1 MQKNMTS
8 WLPRATL
15 LLIVVGL
22 VGCSRGPEMFTIAGQ
37 VTLDGAPLKDGTIM
51 FVGTEETNE
60 MGKGKIIEGNYS
72 LECLP
77 GPKTVQIAG
86 YTADNK
92 VVPWQYLGQDSGLT
106 TAVSTDAENVN
117 FELTSKRKRRR

>member
-1 MQKNMTS
+1 MNKNTTR
-8 WLPRATL
+8 WLSRASL
-15 LLIVVGL
+15 FLIVIVL
-22 VGCSRGPEMFTIAGQ
+22 AGCSRGPEMFTIAGQ
-37 VTLDGAPLKDGTIM
+37 VTLDGAPIKDGTIM

-77 GPKTVQIAG
+77 GSKNVQIAG

-92 VVPWQYLGQDSGLT
+92 VIPFQYLGQDSGLT
-106 TAVSTDAENVN
+106 TSVSSDAENVN
-117 FELTSKRKRRR
+117 FELKSKVKRRR